1 MKIII
6 DSRMRKIEKEY
17 LSQYGNLI
25 ELPYQP
31 SVYEEISSHPDIF
44 FCKLNNKIFKAPNT
58 TIKPDITY
66 EEGIEKVGQNYPS
79 DIKYNVCQ
87 IGNNVLH
94 NFKHTDKHILEYIK
108 QMNLNQIQLKQGYT
122 KCSICP
128 TSNNSCVTSDEG
140 IYENLKKKNI
150 EVLLLK
156 SNNIKLL
163 DKNGLQTKMNG
174 FIGGATAVI
183 GNKFILF
190 GDSNKISNK
199 TCLIEHLNKH
209 GLKLIDFKNLEIVDY
224 GSIII
229 Q

>member
-17 LSQYGNLI
+17 LSQYGDLI

-44 FCKLNNKIFKAPNT
+44 FCKINNKIFKAPNA
-58 TIKPDITY
+58 TIKPDIIY
-66 EEGIEKVGQNYPS
+66 EEGNEKVGSNYPA

-94 NFKHTDKHILEYIK
+94 NFKYTDRRILEYVK
-108 QMNLNQIQLKQGYT
+108 QMNLKQIHLKQGYT

-128 TSNNSCVTSDEG
+128 TSNNSCITSDKG
-140 IYENLKKKNI
+140 IYEALKKENI

-156 SNNIKLL
+156 NNNIKLL

-174 FIGGATAVI
+174 FIGGATTVI
-183 GNKFILF
+183 DDKFILF
-190 GDSNKISNK
+190 GDSDKISNK
-199 TCLIEHLNKH
+199 AHLIEHLNKH
-209 GLKLIDFKNLEIVDY
+209 GLKLIDFKNLEIIDY
-224 GSIII
+224 GSTII